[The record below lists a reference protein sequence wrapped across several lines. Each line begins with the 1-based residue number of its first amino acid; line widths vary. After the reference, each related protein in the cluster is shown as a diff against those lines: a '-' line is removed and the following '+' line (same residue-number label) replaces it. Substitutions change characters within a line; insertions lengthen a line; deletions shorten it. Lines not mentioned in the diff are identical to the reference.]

1 MSIYQILMPK
11 LGESVVEGT
20 ISKILVSEGDEIQED
35 DLLVEITTAKVDS
48 EIPSPVAGVV
58 TKIYCDED
66 ELLSAGTLLMDI
78 RLEGEEDDEGSAAD
92 KETNT
97 AIEDNTTIS
106 DDANEKQF
114 LSPLVKKMMKDHGLS
129 KEDLRSVKG
138 SGVGGRIRKEDLLA
152 YLETTSNTQTTT
164 APVEAP
170 KVAAPK
176 KEVST
181 PVSNSVTDST
191 ALDGNVIEMGN
202 TRKIIAQRMVDS
214 LSTSA
219 HVTTVVQ
226 ADVTPL
232 VEWRKR
238 MNPGIK
244 EKHQVSVSYLSIFV
258 EIVSKALRSYPKLN
272 SSIVGD
278 KVVLKDEVNVGF
290 AAATED
296 DDLFVP
302 VVKNS
307 DQLNTV
313 GISKQVNK
321 LIDKVRSKNLGIDEM
336 TGGTFTLTNFGSF
349 KGLFGTPIINQ
360 PEVAILALGNI
371 EKVPA
376 VIETE
381 YGDVIGIRHKMYLSL
396 SHDHRIIDGMLAGKF
411 LQEIVKEIESFNPNV
426 I

>member
-20 ISKILVSEGDEIQED
+20 ISKILVSEGDEIKED

-48 EIPSPVAGVV
+48 EIPSPVAGVI
-58 TKIYCDED
+58 TKIYCNED

-78 RLEGEEDDEGSAAD
+78 RLEGEEGEDDETPVT
-92 KETNT
+92 KETST
-97 AIEDNTTIS
+97 AIEDNTTTS
-106 DDANEKQF
+106 ENANEKQF
-114 LSPLVKKMMKDHGLS
+114 LSPLVKKMMTDHNITN
-129 KEDLRSVKG
+129 EDLHSVKG
-138 SGVGGRIRKEDLLA
+138 SGVGGRIRKEDLLN
-152 YLETTSNTQTTT
+152 YLETNQTTT
-164 APVEAP
+164 VQVE
-170 KVAAPK
+170 
-176 KEVST
+176 ST
-181 PVSNSVTDST
+181 KAQETTVDDVLLPVSNSVTDPT
-191 ALDGNVIEMGN
+191 AVDDNVIEMGS
-202 TRKIIAQRMVDS
+202 TRKVIAQRMVDS

-226 ADVTPL
+226 ADVTSL
-232 VEWRKR
+232 VEWRKKI
-238 MNPGIK
+238 NPGIK
-244 EKHQVSVSYLSIFV
+244 EKHNVSISFLSIFI
-258 EIVSKALRSYPKLN
+258 EIVSKALKSYPKLN
-272 SSIVGD
+272 SSVVED
-278 KVVLKDEVNVGF
+278 KVILKDNVNVGF
-290 AAATED
+290 AAATEN

-302 VVKNS
+302 VVRNS

-313 GISKQVNK
+313 GISKQVTK
-321 LIDKVRSKNLGIDEM
+321 LINKVRSNSLGIDEM

-371 EKVPA
+371 EKVPS